1 MHAVVFIGIPG
12 SGKSSFYKETFFTTH
27 VRISLDLVKTR
38 YREKRLLDV
47 CLETDQRFV
56 VDNTNPTR
64 AERAAYIAPARAARV
79 RYTIHGYI
87 FESQVEECLRRNAT
101 RPEAQR
107 VPDVAILS
115 AAKKLELP
123 SMDEGFDAPKY
134 VQMVDGG
141 FRVLDWQ

>member
-123 SMDEGFDAPKY
+123 SMDEGFDALKY